1 MRTLSCLL
9 LGLLLL
15 PGLRAAESLEQSFQ
29 SALLAEEARRDIDA
43 AIRGYEAVIAQVDAQ
58 RALAATAVF
67 RLGECYRK
75 VGRTNDAVAQYQRL
89 LRDFPA
95 EATLARLSRE
105 NLAALGAAPREIAST
120 NDAPALAAP
129 TPPVDEEQVE
139 NKRLGRL
146 LNSSPD
152 LLDAPVEGRTPLFQA
167 ASKGQL
173 MVVKTLINWRA
184 DVNSNRSANRETAL
198 HAAAAGGHKA
208 VVEALLEAKA
218 DPNATSA
225 QGRTPLSIAAGL
237 GYTAV
242 VETLLKRG
250 AKPGLEPDHAALFA
264 AVEAGRTNL
273 IERLVKAGADV
284 NAVRSASRPG
294 MLPPVRG
301 RTPLSAAV
309 AAGQRGA
316 SQTLIRLGAVVTGG
330 LGEPVE
336 LNPHALRDVVFR
348 QPLDVDWVREVLAAA
363 PKEGFPPGQLNYLLG
378 RVVDQGGREEVIPL
392 LIAAGAD
399 VNAMVDNGRDGR
411 APLVF
416 FAASKSSVRA
426 LELILAAKPDVNAVT
441 EDGFTAL
448 HVATQRGDT
457 HMVARLLKAGADPNR
472 LHRGDQTPL
481 SIAREKLSQYRGN
494 RIRAV
499 PGPVGVG
506 AGPVSGVPVALPGTS
521 PNRIRTAP
529 GLPAIADDGQAND
542 FEKWSAIESM
552 LLAAGAR
559 EDMVRRLSV
568 HWRRG
573 QESAAVLR
581 RAGDNPAPSLA
592 DFLVMMF
599 RTDIFAWP
607 DVSSIRV
614 SRLSDDGTTEREIQV
629 RKDWDSSDGCDWS
642 FPLEWGDVVEVPS
655 VDRETNARWPGLL
668 EPAKVALWRCSA
680 RRVALT
686 IKDETIH
693 VELRPA
699 SAFHNRQQMGIK
711 PKNPPPVGPSV
722 VGEFDSCHLG
732 PVIYGS
738 RLRIS
743 SDLTQVRVTRKATGQ
758 SWTLDVE
765 NDARAKSFWL
775 IDGDHIEV
783 PEKTP

>member
-9 LGLLLL
+9 LWLLML

-29 SALLAEEARRDIDA
+29 SALLAEEARRDLDA

-89 LRDFPA
+89 LRDFPT
-95 EATLARLSRE
+95 ESTLGRLSRE
-105 NLAALGAAPREIAST
+105 NLLALGAAPREATST
-120 NDAPALAAP
+120 NDAPALAASM
-129 TPPVDEEQVE
+129 TPLDEEQAEIV
-139 NKRLGRL
+139 RLRTL
-146 LNSSPD
+146 FDRSPD
-152 LLDAPVEGRTPLFQA
+152 LMDAPVDGRTPLFQA

-173 MVVKTLINWRA
+173 SVVNALIGWGA
-184 DVNSNRSANRETAL
+184 DVNAKRSTFGEAAL
-198 HAAAAGGHKA
+198 HAAAGGGHKA

-218 DPNATSA
+218 DPNASSA
-225 QGRTPLSIAAGL
+225 QERTALSIAAGL
-237 GYTAV
+237 GYEAV
-242 VETLLKRG
+242 VETLLERG

-284 NAVRSASRPG
+284 NAVRSFTASRA
-294 MLPPVRG
+294 L
-301 RTPLSAAV
+301 TPLSAAV

-316 SQTLIRLGAVVTGG
+316 SQTLIRLGAVVTG
-330 LGEPVE
+330 LGS
-336 LNPHALRDVVFR
+336 LNTSTPHALKDVVFR

-378 RVVDQGGREEVIPL
+378 RVLDQGGREEVIPL

-399 VNAMVDNGRDGR
+399 VNAMVNYPRL
-411 APLVF
+411 PSVI

-426 LELILAAKPDVNAVT
+426 LDLVLAAKPDVNAVAQ
-441 EDGFTAL
+441 DGSTAL

-457 HMVARLLKAGADPNR
+457 NMIARLLQAGADPNR
-472 LHRGDQTPL
+472 LDRADRTPL
-481 SIAREKLSQYRGN
+481 SFVREKLSQYRGN

-499 PGPVGVG
+499 PGPVGLG
-506 AGPVSGVPVALPGTS
+506 AGGVAGVHVALPRAS
-521 PNRIRTAP
+521 PNRVLTVP
-529 GLPAIADDGQAND
+529 GLPATADDGQANE

-559 EDMVRRLSV
+559 VDLVRRLSV

-581 RAGDNPAPSLA
+581 RAGDDPAPSLA
-592 DFLVMMF
+592 DVLTM
-599 RTDIFAWP
+599 IFKSNIAPWP
-607 DVSSIRV
+607 DLSAIRV

-629 RKDWDSSDGCDWS
+629 RKDWDASDGCDWS
-642 FPLEWGDVVEVPS
+642 FPLEWGDVVEIPE
-655 VDRETNARWPGLL
+655 VDHETNVQWLGFH
-668 EPAKVALWRCSA
+668 EPAKVPLWRCSA

-686 IKDETIH
+686 MKDETIH
-693 VELRPA
+693 LELRPP
-699 SAFHNRQQMGIK
+699 SAFRNRQQMGIK
-711 PKNPPPVGPSV
+711 PKNPPPWGAGV
-722 VGEFDSCHLG
+722 VRDLDDCQLG
-732 PVIYGS
+732 SVIYGS
-738 RLRIS
+738 GRLRIS

-765 NDARAKSFWL
+765 NDVRAQNFWL

>member
-9 LGLLLL
+9 LWLVML

-43 AIRGYEAVIAQVDAQ
+43 AIRGYEAVIAQVDDQ
-58 RALAATAVF
+58 RSLAATAVF

-75 VGRTNDAVAQYQRL
+75 GGRTNDAVAQYQRL

-95 EATLARLSRE
+95 EATLTRLSRE
-105 NLAALGAAPREIAST
+105 NLLALGAMPRQAGST
-120 NDAPALAAP
+120 NDDPGVVAASTAL
-129 TPPVDEEQVE
+129 DEEQAEIV
-139 NKRLGRL
+139 RLRTL
-146 LNSSPD
+146 FDRSPD
-152 LLDAPVEGRTPLFQA
+152 LMDAPVDGRTPLFQA
-167 ASKGQL
+167 AAKGQL
-173 MVVKTLINWRA
+173 SVVNALIGWGA
-184 DVNSNRSANRETAL
+184 DVNTKRSTFGEAAL
-198 HAAAAGGHKA
+198 HAAAGGGHKA
-208 VVEALLEAKA
+208 VVEALLQAKSE
-218 DPNATSA
+218 PNVTSS

-242 VETLLKRG
+242 VETLLERG

-284 NAVRSASRPG
+284 NAVRSASRPS
-294 MLPPVRG
+294 MSPPVRG
-301 RTPLSAAV
+301 RPPLSPLSAAV

-330 LGEPVE
+330 LFEPFE

-348 QPLDVDWVREVLAAA
+348 QPLDVDWVREVVAAA
-363 PKEGFPPGQLNYLLG
+363 PKEGFPPGQLNELL
-378 RVVDQGGREEVIPL
+378 RQVIDRGGREEVIPL

-399 VNAMVDNGRDGR
+399 VDALQGGRD
-411 APLVF
+411 PLVF
-416 FAASKSSVRA
+416 LAASKSSVRA

-441 EDGFTAL
+441 EGGFTAL

-457 HMVARLLKAGADPNR
+457 HMVAQLLQAGADPNR

-481 SIAREKLSQYRGN
+481 SFVREKLSQFRGN

-499 PGPVGVG
+499 PAPGGVAAGGGP
-506 AGPVSGVPVALPGTS
+506 GVPVALPGAS
-521 PNRIRTAP
+521 PSRVRTGS
-529 GLPAIADDGQAND
+529 GLPGTAEDGPAKE

-573 QESAAVLR
+573 QESAVVLR
-581 RAGDNPAPSLA
+581 RAGDDPAPSLA

-599 RTDIFAWP
+599 RSDILQWS
-607 DVSSIRV
+607 DVSAIRV

-686 IKDETIH
+686 IKDET
-693 VELRPA
+693 VQLELRPP
-699 SAFHNRQQMGIK
+699 SAFRNRQEMGIK
-711 PKNPPPVGPSV
+711 PKTPPPVGPG
-722 VGEFDSCHLG
+722 VGRELDDCHLG
-732 PVIYGS
+732 SIVYGS
-738 RLRIS
+738 GRIRIS

-765 NDARAKSFWL
+765 NDARAKNFWL

>member
-1 MRTLSCLL
+1 L

-95 EATLARLSRE
+95 ESTLARLSRE
-105 NLAALGAAPREIAST
+105 NLLALGAMPREATST
-120 NDAPALAAP
+120 NDAPSLAAP
-129 TPPVDEEQVE
+129 TPPLDEEQVE

-167 ASKGQL
+167 AAKGQL

-273 IERLVKAGADV
+273 IERLVKSGADV
-284 NAVRSASRPG
+284 NAVRSPTPPG
-294 MLPPVRG
+294 VSPVRP

-309 AAGQRGA
+309 TAGQRGA
-316 SQTLIRLGAVVTGG
+316 SQTLIRLGAVVTG
-330 LGEPVE
+330 PVS
-336 LNPHALRDVVFR
+336 LDNSVPHASKDVVFR

-363 PKEGFPPGQLNYLLG
+363 PKEGFPPGQLNELLRQVIDRG
-378 RVVDQGGREEVIPL
+378 RGREEVIPL

-399 VNAMVDNGRDGR
+399 VNAMVEDGR
-411 APLVF
+411 MPLVTL
-416 FAASKSSVRA
+416 AAYKASARA
-426 LELILAAKPDVNAVT
+426 LELMLAAKPDVNAVAH
-441 EDGFTAL
+441 DGKTAL
-448 HVATQRGDT
+448 HVAAQRGDT
-457 HMVARLLKAGADPNR
+457 NKIARLLQAGADPNR
-472 LHRGDQTPL
+472 LDRGDRTPL
-481 SIAREKLSQYRGN
+481 SIAREQFSGARGN
-494 RIRAV
+494 RRRPIPTPVVLEGAGGAV
-499 PGPVGVG
+499 GLPVGESTF
-506 AGPVSGVPVALPGTS
+506 SGLPPVAVG
-521 PNRIRTAP
+521 
-529 GLPAIADDGQAND
+529 GQTND

-573 QESAAVLR
+573 QESGVLLR
-581 RAGDNPAPSLA
+581 RAGEDPAPSLA
-592 DFLVMMF
+592 DILVMTFKRDMLQ
-599 RTDIFAWP
+599 WP
-607 DVSSIRV
+607 DLTAIRV
-614 SRLSDDGTTEREIQV
+614 FRLSDDGTAEREIRV
-629 RKDWDSSDGCDWS
+629 RKDWESSDGCDWNIA
-642 FPLEWGDVVEVPS
+642 LEWGDAIEVPEM
-655 VDRETNARWPGLL
+655 DRVSDAPWPGLT
-668 EPAKVALWRCSA
+668 ETAKLALWRCSV

-686 IKDETIH
+686 VKGET
-693 VELRPA
+693 VDLELRPA
-699 SAFHNRQQMGIK
+699 PTSWVNKASRGIN
-711 PKNPPPVGPSV
+711 PKNPPASAPGAWR
-722 VGEFDSCHLG
+722 ELDSCELG
-732 PVIYGS
+732 TVLS
-738 RLRIS
+738 WSRRLRIS
-743 SDLTQVRVTRKATGQ
+743 SDLTQVRVTRKAIGQ

-765 NDARAKSFWL
+765 NDVRAKSFWL

>member
-1 MRTLSCLL
+1 M
-9 LGLLLL
+9 LL

-105 NLAALGAAPREIAST
+105 NLLALGATPREVAST
-120 NDAPALAAP
+120 NDTPALVAP

-167 ASKGQL
+167 AAKGQL

-242 VETLLKRG
+242 VETLLERG
-250 AKPGLEPDHAALFA
+250 AKPGLEPEHAALFA

-284 NAVRSASRPG
+284 NVARSFRTSRA
-294 MLPPVRG
+294 L
-301 RTPLSAAV
+301 TPLAAAV

-316 SQTLIRLGAVVTGG
+316 SQTLIRLGAVVTGEWG
-330 LGEPVE
+330 VQNGI
-336 LNPHALRDVVFR
+336 PHALWDVVLRR
-348 QPLDVDWVREVLAAA
+348 QPIDLGWVREVLAAA
-363 PKEGFPPGQLNYLLG
+363 PKEGFPSGLLNELL
-378 RVVDQGGREEVIPL
+378 RQVIDQDGREEVISL

-399 VNAMVDNGRDGR
+399 VNAMVEDGR
-411 APLVF
+411 MPLVVL
-416 FAASKSSVRA
+416 AANKASARA

-441 EDGFTAL
+441 ETGFTAL

-457 HMVARLLKAGADPNR
+457 HMVARLLQVGADPNR

-499 PGPVGVG
+499 PAPGGVAAGGGP
-506 AGPVSGVPVALPGTS
+506 GVPVALPGAS
-521 PNRIRTAP
+521 PSRVRTGS
-529 GLPAIADDGQAND
+529 GLPGTAEDGPAKE
-542 FEKWSAIESM
+542 FENWSAIESM

-559 EDMVRRLSV
+559 EDKVRRLSV

-573 QESAAVLR
+573 QESAVVLR
-581 RAGDNPAPSLA
+581 RAGDDPAPSLA
-592 DFLVMMF
+592 DFLAMTF
-599 RTDIFAWP
+599 QSDILQWP
-607 DVSSIRV
+607 DVSAIRV
-614 SRLSDDGTTEREIQV
+614 SRLSEDGTTEREIQV
-629 RKDWDSSDGCDWS
+629 RKDWDASDGCDWS

-668 EPAKVALWRCSA
+668 HPAKVALWRCSA

-693 VELRPA
+693 LELRPA
-699 SAFHNRQQMGIK
+699 SAFFNRQQMGIK
-711 PKNPPPVGPSV
+711 PENLPPVRPG
-722 VGEFDSCHLG
+722 VGRELDGCHLG
-732 PVIYGS
+732 SVVYGS
-738 RLRIS
+738 GRLRVS